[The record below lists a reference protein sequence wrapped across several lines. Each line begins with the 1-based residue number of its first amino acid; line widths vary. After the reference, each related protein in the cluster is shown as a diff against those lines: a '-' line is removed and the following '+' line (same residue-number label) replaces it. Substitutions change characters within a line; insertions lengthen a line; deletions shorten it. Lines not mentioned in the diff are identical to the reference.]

1 MDSVTP
7 PDMVSAEEEEDE
19 DRADRG
25 KKGGGDGREEGQR
38 NGHQTRGKWQSQF
51 KTEVTKKKQ
60 PNMTRA
66 TREASSSSNSS
77 QIQAQI
83 FKGVRKTHV
92 SCLCLRFVSQ
102 MFETETLPLA

>member
-51 KTEVTKKKQ
+51 KTLK
-60 PNMTRA
+60 
-66 TREASSSSNSS
+66 
-77 QIQAQI
+77 
-83 FKGVRKTHV
+83 
-92 SCLCLRFVSQ
+92 
-102 MFETETLPLA
+102 